1 MIIVKC
7 CNTKVLFSS
16 PDIDSIQVQDGYDVP
31 VYLRLN
37 WKICNKN
44 KILLVIGIRGNV
56 CVFLWIC
63 SEKRIIGIITP
74 LHFDI
79 IDVNTKLNQSML

>member
-1 MIIVKC
+1 MIIVKW

-44 KILLVIGIRGNV
+44 KILLVIGRETY
-56 CVFLWIC
+56 VFFMGYIQRKEL
-63 SEKRIIGIITP
+63 
-74 LHFDI
+74 
-79 IDVNTKLNQSML
+79 